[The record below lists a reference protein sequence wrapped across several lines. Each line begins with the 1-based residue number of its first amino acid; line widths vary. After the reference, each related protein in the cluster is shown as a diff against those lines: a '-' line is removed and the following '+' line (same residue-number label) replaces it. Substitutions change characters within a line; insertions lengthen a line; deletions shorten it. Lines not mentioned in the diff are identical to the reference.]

1 MKSILLIGSSGFIGK
16 SLISYILKNEKDI
29 NIIYYISRTLTKI
42 EESSAR
48 LKKIEVDILKLNK
61 IPEVDGVIY
70 LINSNDY
77 KRGLK
82 IFYKFKTLINKFKK
96 KPKILYLSS
105 GAIYG
110 QNSSKRKLNEK
121 CIINERKI
129 NQYSNYKKEYALEKK
144 YLEDEFKQLSNE
156 GFKVSIARCFNF
168 VGTEMEKENFIIS
181 KIIKA
186 IKFGVKII
194 VSKSKNTYRSYM
206 HTDDMGRWLIKILNS
221 SEKKLNI
228 YNVGYDRP
236 INLHKLCMYLKIKF
250 KCKNIIFN
258 EKKINSYKLDNYIPT
273 TNREKKKLKLKYF
286 YTNKNAILEILKN
299 I

>member
-110 QNSSKRKLNEK
+110 QNSSYICFFRPKWEFRCVK
-121 CIINERKI
+121 CMKWN
-129 NQYSNYKKEYALEKK
+129 YTVASNYH
-144 YLEDEFKQLSNE
+144 
-156 GFKVSIARCFNF
+156 R
-168 VGTEMEKENFIIS
+168 
-181 KIIKA
+181 
-186 IKFGVKII
+186 
-194 VSKSKNTYRSYM
+194 
-206 HTDDMGRWLIKILNS
+206 
-221 SEKKLNI
+221 
-228 YNVGYDRP
+228 
-236 INLHKLCMYLKIKF
+236 
-250 KCKNIIFN
+250 
-258 EKKINSYKLDNYIPT
+258 
-273 TNREKKKLKLKYF
+273 
-286 YTNKNAILEILKN
+286 
-299 I
+299 